1 MNDNHSYQRGSAIAR
16 KTPRL
21 APTRKAEAPR
31 DAAATASA
39 AATRPGSRVEAAGAR
54 AGSAAR
60 ARRAQNERR
69 SASSIWREGA
79 LMFAASERSS
89 TPKLAELR
97 FPIGTSK
104 LARSKA
110 FSTWNTASIP

>member
-1 MNDNHSYQRGSAIAR
+1 MPERIRYRPGNSTLGADTKGRRRGG
-16 KTPRL
+16 
-21 APTRKAEAPR
+21 
-31 DAAATASA
+31 AAATTSA

-60 ARRAQNERR
+60 ARRAQKERR